1 MAKLEVKDLQVY
13 YGVIQALKGISFEV
27 NQGEVIALI
36 GANGA
41 GKTTTLQTLT
51 GILSPKSGSIVF
63 EGKDLTR
70 TPAHKIVEMGM
81 AHVPEGRRVFADMSV
96 YDVDSAMTFKRFLEK
111 TFDVMFDVDGKV
123 LTEEERKVA
132 EKAKAIAKN
141 VGFEFNGAEGEYLVS
156 AENDCIYTVNVE
168 FRHNDGIEISE
179 FYDGLICTNLAE
191 PFDCFD
197 ESDFEYDL
205 KEAIGNVAASAL
217 SNIVSYLN
225 DDCDECIEDTFDT
238 NNEEIGIDFKGREKS
253 DAILVF
259 FDKEMKSIIMRDVS
273 GDTMVTDFSNFVEE
287 FTDFCREKLGEEYTE
302 NWVYANA
309 Y

>member
-1 MAKLEVKDLQVY
+1 MRKA
-13 YGVIQALKGISFEV
+13 INF
-27 NQGEVIALI
+27 
-36 GANGA
+36 NGRDFNA
-41 GKTTTLQTLT
+41 VMVETILDIYKTKVLTLT
-51 GILSPKSGSIVF
+51 NNKYQKRVMFCKEYRFIFDVVDLGGVLMGDIKVQKKGSN
-63 EGKDLTR
+63 
-70 TPAHKIVEMGM
+70 
-81 AHVPEGRRVFADMSV
+81 GRYADMSV
-96 YDVDSAMTFKRFLEK
+96 YDVDSSMTFKRFLEK

-156 AENDCIYTVNVE
+156 AENDCLYTVNVE
-168 FRHNDGIEISE
+168 FRHNDGIKISE
-179 FYDGLICTNLAE
+179 FYDGLICGKLSE
-191 PFDCFD
+191 PFDWFD

-217 SNIVSYLN
+217 SDMVSYLN

-253 DAILVF
+253 DAILF
-259 FDKEMKSIIMRDVS
+259 SFDKEMKSIIMRDVS
-273 GDTMVTDFSNFVEE
+273 GDTMVTDFSNFVED

-302 NWVYANA
+302 NWAYANA

>member
-1 MAKLEVKDLQVY
+1 MRKA
-13 YGVIQALKGISFEV
+13 INF
-27 NQGEVIALI
+27 
-36 GANGA
+36 NGRDFNA
-41 GKTTTLQTLT
+41 VMVETILDIYNTKVVTLT
-51 GILSPKSGSIVF
+51 NDKYQRRAIFNKEYRIVF
-63 EGKDLTR
+63 DVVDLGG
-70 TPAHKIVEMGM
+70 VLMGDIK
-81 AHVPEGRRVFADMSV
+81 VQKKGGNGRYADMSV
-96 YDVDSAMTFKRFLEK
+96 YDVDSAMTFERFLEK
-111 TFDVMFDVDGKV
+111 TFDVMIGADGKV

-141 VGFEFNGAEGEYLVS
+141 VGFEFNGAEGKYLVS

-217 SNIVSYLN
+217 SNMVSYLN

-238 NNEEIGIDFKGREKS
+238 NNEEIGVDFKGREKS
-253 DAILVF
+253 DAILF
-259 FDKEMKSIIMRDVS
+259 SFDKEMKSIIMRDVS

-302 NWVYANA
+302 NWVYAA
-309 Y
+309 A

>member
-1 MAKLEVKDLQVY
+1 MAQT
-13 YGVIQALKGISFEV
+13 IFT
-27 NQGEVIALI
+27 
-36 GANGA
+36 NGKNINSVMVETILDIY
-41 GKTTTLQTLT
+41 KTKVVTLT
-51 GILSPKSGSIVF
+51 NDKYQRRAIFNKEYRIVF
-63 EGKDLTR
+63 DVVDLGG
-70 TPAHKIVEMGM
+70 VLMGDIK
-81 AHVPEGRRVFADMSV
+81 VQKKGSNGRYADMSV
-96 YDVDSAMTFKRFLEK
+96 YDVDSAMTFERFLEK
-111 TFDVMFDVDGKV
+111 TFDVMLDVDGKV

-168 FRHNDGIEISE
+168 FRHNDGIKISE
-179 FYDGLICTNLAE
+179 FYDGLICSNLAE

-217 SNIVSYLN
+217 SDIVSYLN

-253 DAILVF
+253 DAILVS

-302 NWVYANA
+302 NWAYANA

>member
-1 MAKLEVKDLQVY
+1 MAQT
-13 YGVIQALKGISFEV
+13 IFT
-27 NQGEVIALI
+27 
-36 GANGA
+36 NG
-41 GKTTTLQTLT
+41 KNINSVMVETILDIYNTKVVTLT
-51 GILSPKSGSIVF
+51 NDKYQRRAIFNKEYRIVF
-63 EGKDLTR
+63 DVVDLGG
-70 TPAHKIVEMGM
+70 VLMGDIK
-81 AHVPEGRRVFADMSV
+81 VQKKGSNGRYADMSV
-96 YDVDSAMTFKRFLEK
+96 YDVDSSMTFKRFLEK

-141 VGFEFNGAEGEYLVS
+141 VGFEFNGAEGKYLVS

-191 PFDCFD
+191 PFDSFD

-217 SNIVSYLN
+217 SDMVSYLN

-253 DAILVF
+253 DAILLS

-302 NWVYANA
+302 NWAYANA

>member
-1 MAKLEVKDLQVY
+1 MVQSSNNTVNAIINNFNKVSKKVQKNGKYFKTVKVTDDIRL
-13 YGVIQALKGISFEV
+13 
-27 NQGEVIALI
+27 
-36 GANGA
+36 
-41 GKTTTLQTLT
+41 
-51 GILSPKSGSIVF
+51 
-63 EGKDLTR
+63 
-70 TPAHKIVEMGM
+70 
-81 AHVPEGRRVFADMSV
+81 V
-96 YDVDSAMTFKRFLEK
+96 YDLGWFDNHYLGNIRIQQKQVNGRYETIGMWVWRNGDFENFVEE
-111 TFDVMFDVDGKV
+111 TFDVMLDTDGKV

-141 VGFEFNGAEGEYLVS
+141 MGFEFNGAEGEYLVS
-156 AENDCIYTVNVE
+156 AENDCLYTVNVE

-179 FYDGLICTNLAE
+179 FYDGLICSNLAE
-191 PFDCFD
+191 PFDWFD

-217 SNIVSYLN
+217 SNMVSYLN

-253 DAILVF
+253 DAILVS
-259 FDKEMKSIIMRDVS
+259 FDKEMKSIIMRDRS

-302 NWVYANA
+302 NWAYANA

>member
-1 MAKLEVKDLQVY
+1 MRKAINFNGRDFNAVMVETILDLYKTKVLTLNNLEKYKKNVVFCKEYRFIFD
-13 YGVIQALKGISFEV
+13 VIDFEGIYMGEIKVQKKGI
-27 NQGEVIALI
+27 
-36 GANGA
+36 NG
-41 GKTTTLQTLT
+41 
-51 GILSPKSGSIVF
+51 
-63 EGKDLTR
+63 R
-70 TPAHKIVEMGM
+70 Y
-81 AHVPEGRRVFADMSV
+81 ADMCV
-96 YDVDSAMTFKRFLEK
+96 YDTDSAMTFERFLEK
-111 TFDVMFDVDGKV
+111 TFDVMLDTDGKV

-141 VGFEFNGAEGEYLVS
+141 MGFDFNGAKGEYLVS

-168 FRHNDGIEISE
+168 FRHNEGIEISE

-217 SNIVSYLN
+217 SDMVSYLN

-253 DAILVF
+253 DAILVS

-273 GDTMVTDFSNFVEE
+273 GDTMVTDFRNFVEE

-302 NWVYANA
+302 NWAYAAA

>member
-1 MAKLEVKDLQVY
+1 MAQT
-13 YGVIQALKGISFEV
+13 IFT
-27 NQGEVIALI
+27 
-36 GANGA
+36 NG
-41 GKTTTLQTLT
+41 KNFNSVMVETILDIYNTKVVTLT
-51 GILSPKSGSIVF
+51 NDKYQRRAIFNKEYRIVF
-63 EGKDLTR
+63 DVVDLGG
-70 TPAHKIVEMGM
+70 VLMGDIK
-81 AHVPEGRRVFADMSV
+81 VQKKGSNGRYADMSV

-156 AENDCIYTVNVE
+156 AENDCLYTVNVE

-217 SNIVSYLN
+217 SDMVSYLN

-253 DAILVF
+253 DAILVS

-302 NWVYANA
+302 NWAYANA

>member
-1 MAKLEVKDLQVY
+1 MAQTIFTNGKNINSVMVETIL
-13 YGVIQALKGISFEV
+13 GIYNTKV
-27 NQGEVIALI
+27 V
-36 GANGA
+36 
-41 GKTTTLQTLT
+41 TLT
-51 GILSPKSGSIVF
+51 NDKYQRRAIFNKEYRIVF
-63 EGKDLTR
+63 DVVDLGG
-70 TPAHKIVEMGM
+70 VLMGDIK
-81 AHVPEGRRVFADMSV
+81 VQKKGCNGRYADMSV
-96 YDVDSAMTFKRFLEK
+96 YDVDSAMTFERFLEK
-111 TFDVMFDVDGKV
+111 TFDVMFDTDGKV

-132 EKAKAIAKN
+132 EKAKAIAKDM
-141 VGFEFNGAEGEYLVS
+141 GFEFCGASGEYLVS

-179 FYDGLICTNLAE
+179 FYDGLICSNLAE

-217 SNIVSYLN
+217 SDMVSYIN

-253 DAILVF
+253 DAILVS
-259 FDKEMKSIIMRDVS
+259 FDKEIKSIIMRDVS

>member
-1 MAKLEVKDLQVY
+1 MAQT
-13 YGVIQALKGISFEV
+13 IFT
-27 NQGEVIALI
+27 
-36 GANGA
+36 NG
-41 GKTTTLQTLT
+41 KNINSVMVETILDIYNTKVVTLT
-51 GILSPKSGSIVF
+51 NDKYQRRAIFNKEYRIVF
-63 EGKDLTR
+63 DVVDLGG
-70 TPAHKIVEMGM
+70 VLMGDIK
-81 AHVPEGRRVFADMSV
+81 VQKKGSNGRYADMSV
-96 YDVDSAMTFKRFLEK
+96 YDVDSAMTFERFLEK

-141 VGFEFNGAEGEYLVS
+141 VGFEFNGAEGKYLVS

-205 KEAIGNVAASAL
+205 KESIGNVAASAL
-217 SNIVSYLN
+217 SDMVSYLN

-253 DAILVF
+253 DAILVS

>member
-1 MAKLEVKDLQVY
+1 MAQTIFTNGKNINSVMVETILDIYNTKVVTLTNDKYQRRAIFNKEYRIVFDVTDLSGVLMGEVKVQK
-13 YGVIQALKGISFEV
+13 KGC
-27 NQGEVIALI
+27 
-36 GANGA
+36 NG
-41 GKTTTLQTLT
+41 
-51 GILSPKSGSIVF
+51 
-63 EGKDLTR
+63 R
-70 TPAHKIVEMGM
+70 Y
-81 AHVPEGRRVFADMSV
+81 ADMSV
-96 YDVDSAMTFKRFLEK
+96 YDVDSAMTFERFLEK

-141 VGFEFNGAEGEYLVS
+141 VGFEFNGAEGKYLVS
-156 AENDCIYTVNVE
+156 AENDCIYTVNIE
-168 FRHNDGIEISE
+168 FRHNEGIEISE

-191 PFDCFD
+191 PFDWFD

-217 SNIVSYLN
+217 SDMVSYLN

-253 DAILVF
+253 DAILVS

-273 GDTMVTDFSNFVEE
+273 GDTMVTDFSNFVED

>member
-1 MAKLEVKDLQVY
+1 MVQT
-13 YGVIQALKGISFEV
+13 IF
-27 NQGEVIALI
+27 
-36 GANGA
+36 ANGKNINSVMA
-41 GKTTTLQTLT
+41 ETILDIYNTKVVTLT
-51 GILSPKSGSIVF
+51 NDKYQRRAIFNKEYRIVF
-63 EGKDLTR
+63 DVVDLGG
-70 TPAHKIVEMGM
+70 VLMGDIK
-81 AHVPEGRRVFADMSV
+81 VQKKGSNGRYADMSV
-96 YDVDSAMTFKRFLEK
+96 YDVDSAMTFERFLEK
-111 TFDVMFDVDGKV
+111 TFDVMLDTDGKV

-141 VGFEFNGAEGEYLVS
+141 MGFEFNGAEGKYLVS

-179 FYDGLICTNLAE
+179 FYDGLICGKLSE
-191 PFDCFD
+191 PFEWFD

-238 NNEEIGIDFKGREKS
+238 NSEEIGIDFKGREKS
-253 DAILVF
+253 DAILVS
-259 FDKEMKSIIMRDVS
+259 FDKEIKSIIMRDYS

-287 FTDFCREKLGEEYTE
+287 FTDFCREKLGEEYTQY
-302 NWVYANA
+302 WTYTAA
-309 Y
+309 